1 MGSTDCCQL
10 TFLLVTYLAVHRGFF
25 DIMWKAHKGTTSLT
39 SSSCYYHIFKAALN
53 SSKKSRCSLQSLKQ
67 HGFDRRNDLTLI
79 KHVKQIQEEK
89 EGWGNSSSFISEVQR
104 KTQLLRE
111 EGRRTTQWYAWVRMF
126 GLPLHWLCLKFYYTG
141 LITTTETIVST
152 RFTATAASCW
162 HFTQIL

>member
-89 EGWGNSSSFISEVQR
+89 EGWGEAIAAVSYLKCKEKHNYLERRAGEQPSDMHEWGCLASLCTDCAWSS
-104 KTQLLRE
+104 
-111 EGRRTTQWYAWVRMF
+111 TTQDW
-126 GLPLHWLCLKFYYTG
+126 LPQQKL
-141 LITTTETIVST
+141 
-152 RFTATAASCW
+152 
-162 HFTQIL
+162 